1 MTSALGFPS
10 SPTLNQQYTVGTK
23 LYSWSGTT
31 WKIVATP
38 SSGGLTEEE
47 VQDFAAP
54 LLNHSSHT
62 NITAS
67 YDDEANKILLTAAG
81 GGSSLTQEEIQDFV
95 APLLNHANHSN
106 ITASYDDIANKILLT
121 GQAALTTEQA
131 QDAVAPLLAHGSHS
145 GITASYNDAQNKII
159 LTSSGGSGGGTDIG
173 LLIALS

>member
-10 SPTLNQQYTVGTK
+10 APILNQQYTVGSK

-31 WKIVATP
+31 WTIISTP
-38 SSGGLTEEE
+38 SSGGLTQEE

-67 YDDEANKILLTAAG
+67 YDDAANKILLTG
-81 GGSSLTQEEIQDFV
+81 STGGSSLTQEEIQDFV
-95 APLLNHANHSN
+95 APLLNHSSHSN
-106 ITASYDDIANKILLT
+106 ITASY
-121 GQAALTTEQA
+121 
-131 QDAVAPLLAHGSHS
+131 
-145 GITASYNDAQNKII
+145 NDVQNKII
-159 LTSSGGSGGGTDIG
+159 LSSSGGGGGGTDIG

>member
-10 SPTLNQQYTVGTK
+10 TPTLNQQHTVGSK

-31 WKIVATP
+31 WTIVATP

-67 YDDEANKILLTAAG
+67 YDDAANKILLTG
-81 GGSSLTQEEIQDFV
+81 STGGSSLTQEEIQDFV
-95 APLLNHANHSN
+95 APLLNHSSHSN
-106 ITASYDDIANKILLT
+106 ITASY
-121 GQAALTTEQA
+121 
-131 QDAVAPLLAHGSHS
+131 
-145 GITASYNDAQNKII
+145 NDVQNKII
-159 LTSSGGSGGGTDIG
+159 LSSSGGGGGGTDIG

>member
-1 MTSALGFPS
+1 MPSALGFPS
-10 SPTLNQQYTVGTK
+10 SPTLNQQYTVGSK

-54 LLNHSSHT
+54 LLNHASHT

-67 YDDEANKILLTAAG
+67 YDD
-81 GGSSLTQEEIQDFV
+81 V
-95 APLLNHANHSN
+95 
-106 ITASYDDIANKILLT
+106 ANKILLT
-121 GQAALTTEQA
+121 GQATLTTEQA
-131 QDAVAPLLAHGSHS
+131 QDAVAPLLAHNSHS
-145 GITASYNDAQNKII
+145 NITASYNDVQNKII
-159 LTSSGGSGGGTDIG
+159 LSSSGGGGGGATDIG